1 MKNPVIER
9 CILNRIFASFDF
21 PAVTFD
27 LTTGWRQP
35 TMCMSCADLNPRPP
49 KALDPTYNAGLY
61 TRNFVIVNTRWYF
74 IDFILFSQ
82 KFHFSNLAELK
93 GGSNNIFSCDLA
105 IAISRRGGSGTPG
118 TLPWLHRCW
127 LIFRILLPP
136 GYFWL
141 ERASVQLLGD
151 KEGVCKLWNCP
162 LMIKIS
168 SAPKNSKWLR
178 SFVLLLCE
186 CLFYKV
192 SWKMKGAEGYGPKR
206 C

>member
-9 CILNRIFASFDF
+9 RILNRIFASFDF

-61 TRNFVIVNTRWYF
+61 PRNFVIVNTRWYF

-93 GGSNNIFSCDLA
+93 GGSNNIFSRDLA

-118 TLPWLHRCW
+118 TLPWLRHCQYLCYTIVRQTSYRE
-127 LIFRILLPP
+127 LIT
-136 GYFWL
+136 Y
-141 ERASVQLLGD
+141 ASLNDETKTYEQ
-151 KEGVCKLWNCP
+151 N
-162 LMIKIS
+162 
-168 SAPKNSKWLR
+168 
-178 SFVLLLCE
+178 
-186 CLFYKV
+186 
-192 SWKMKGAEGYGPKR
+192 
-206 C
+206 